1 MDGQKCLFS
10 SKFILGMFHKQLD
23 QLPPTSETSDS
34 GDLRAANKFLL
45 CKNRRAQWRE
55 QIQKRGR
62 NISRDC
68 HRMEGS
74 YFPAAPDNHSNMI
87 ENNKTTFSARELPV
101 LLSNSAWVGLA
112 MKKQV
117 NSVRV

>member
-1 MDGQKCLFS
+1 
-10 SKFILGMFHKQLD
+10 
-23 QLPPTSETSDS
+23 
-34 GDLRAANKFLL
+34 
-45 CKNRRAQWRE
+45 
-55 QIQKRGR
+55 
-62 NISRDC
+62 
-68 HRMEGS
+68 MEES

-87 ENNKTTFSARELPV
+87 ENNKTTFSAHELPV